1 MITKLNSNLLDV
13 TIHFTDNVDYYSY
26 TISEIYDPKKADFFK
41 RFFNYDPIVCDVT
54 CKNDLVSTVIYD
66 YLDSDY
72 IFEILESL
80 NDLAEDET
88 DDQFLEK
95 LRLVHMF
102 YKCIGSH
109 IINACKCIKEQNY
122 IQLDDCYT
130 NQDLGIALAYE
141 RGIFSALEH
150 IDSDINFENYFNFDA
165 YGRDCRI
172 NEDWD
177 YYDGSFWKF
186 WNY

>member
-13 TIHFTDNVDYYSY
+13 TVHFTDNVQYYSY
-26 TISEIYDPKKADFFK
+26 SISEIYDPAKKDYFE
-41 RFFNYDPIVCDVT
+41 RFFNFDPIVCDVT
-54 CKNDLVSTVIYD
+54 CKNDLVSTVIHD

-72 IFEILESL
+72 IFDIIENLNKKEINPMACFLVPTTEAIVTTVIKHAADKKGSDNIFIKKMGL
-80 NDLAEDET
+80 N
-88 DDQFLEK
+88 
-95 LRLVHMF
+95 
-102 YKCIGSH
+102 
-109 IINACKCIKEQNY
+109 
-122 IQLDDCYT
+122 DCYT

-141 RGIFSALEH
+141 RGIFSELNH
-150 IDSDINFENYFNFDA
+150 IDTEIDFENYFNFEA

>member
-13 TIHFTDNVDYYSY
+13 TIHFTDNEHYYSY
-26 TISEIYDPKKADFFK
+26 SVSEICDPKKADFFK
-41 RFFNYDPIVCDVT
+41 KLTNTDPIVCDVT
-54 CKNDLVSTVIYD
+54 CSNDLVSTVIHD

-88 DDQFLEK
+88 DEQFLEK

-109 IINACKCIKEQNY
+109 ITNACKCIKEQNY
-122 IQLDDCYT
+122 IQLNDCYT
-130 NQDLGIALAYE
+130 NQDLGVALAYE
-141 RGIFSALEH
+141 RGIFSELNH
-150 IDSDINFENYFNFDA
+150 IDTKIDFENYFDFA
-165 YGRDCRI
+165 RYGEDCRI

-177 YYDGSFWKF
+177 YYDGSFWHF
-186 WNY
+186 WN

>member
-13 TIHFTDNVDYYSY
+13 TIHFTDNEHYYNYSV
-26 TISEIYDPKKADFFK
+26 SEICDPKKEDFFK
-41 RFFNYDPIVCDVT
+41 KLTNTDPIVCDVT
-54 CKNDLVSTVIYD
+54 CNNDLVSTVIHD

-72 IFEILESL
+72 IFEI
-80 NDLAEDET
+80 
-88 DDQFLEK
+88 LEK

-122 IQLDDCYT
+122 IQLNDCYT

-141 RGIFSALEH
+141 RGI
-150 IDSDINFENYFNFDA
+150 IDELNNIHSDIDYEHYFNFDA
-165 YGRDCRI
+165 YGHDCRI